1 MVAVPH
7 LVRGQVVGGIVVP
20 ANGAELTA
28 ETLMAHARQYL
39 SSFKVPIVVLMLSE
53 DQFPMLPTGKVDRA
67 AVVAMLTE
75 STSDRE

>member
-1 MVAVPH
+1 
-7 LVRGQVVGGIVVP
+7 
-20 ANGAELTA
+20 
-28 ETLMAHARQYL
+28 
-39 SSFKVPIVVLMLSE
+39 VPIVVLMLSE